1 MSRCLRL
8 TLLMLSIGLTCRAQS
23 PDAGTGNS
31 SSAQPA
37 PQTGSSTPSSSAT
50 PSTPRTASADKTAT
64 TDKKKPKKVWTNDE
78 IGSVKGGVSVVGDGK
93 SANSRTPAQ
102 ESRNSY
108 DAHAELV
115 RNYRDQIQQLR
126 DQIDAADRRIEQLKN
141 FKGENTSASGGINI
155 NQGYNMV
162 PVEEQVKQLEEKKKK
177 LRAKI
182 DDVEV
187 EAEKNG
193 IDPGELR

>member
-1 MSRCLRL
+1 MSRCLL
-8 TLLMLSIGLTCRAQS
+8 MTLLMLSVGLTCRAQS
-23 PDAGTGNS
+23 PEAGAGNS
-31 SSAQPA
+31 SSAKPA
-37 PQTGSSTPSSSAT
+37 PQAGSNTPSTSAT
-50 PSTPRTASADKTAT
+50 PSTPETASTDKTTT
-64 TDKKKPKKVWTNDE
+64 TDKKKPKKVRTNDE

-93 SANSRTPAQ
+93 SATSPRPAQ
-102 ESRNSY
+102 ESHDSY
-108 DAHAELV
+108 DAHAEVV

-126 DQIDAADRRIEQLKN
+126 EQIDAADSLIKQLKN

-162 PVEEQVKQLEEKKKK
+162 PSQEQVKQLEERKKK

-187 EAEKNG
+187 EAKKNG
-193 IDPGELR
+193 VDPGEVR

>member
-1 MSRCLRL
+1 MSRCLRM
-8 TLLMLSIGLTCRAQS
+8 TLLMLSVGLTCRAQS
-23 PDAGTGNS
+23 PDAGAGNS
-31 SSAQPA
+31 SSAKPA
-37 PQTGSSTPSSSAT
+37 PQAGSNTPSTSAT
-50 PSTPRTASADKTAT
+50 PSTPGTASTDKTTAPE
-64 TDKKKPKKVWTNDE
+64 KKKPKKVWTNDE
-78 IGSVKGGVSVVGDGK
+78 IGSVTGDVSVVGDGK
-93 SANSRTPAQ
+93 SANSRRPAE
-102 ESRNSY
+102 ESHDSY
-108 DAHAELV
+108 DAHAEQV

-126 DQIDAADRRIEQLKN
+126 DQIDAADSRIEQLKN

-162 PVEEQVKQLEEKKKK
+162 PVEEQVKRFEERKKK

-187 EAEKNG
+187 EAKKNG

>member
-1 MSRCLRL
+1 M
-8 TLLMLSIGLTCRAQS
+8 TLLMVSVGLTCRAQT
-23 PDAGTGNS
+23 PDAGAGNS
-31 SSAQPA
+31 SSAKPA
-37 PQTGSSTPSSSAT
+37 QTGSNTPSTSAT
-50 PSTPRTASADKTAT
+50 PSTPGTASTDKTTAPE
-64 TDKKKPKKVWTNDE
+64 KKKPKKVWTNDE
-78 IGSVKGGVSVVGDGK
+78 IGSVTGDVSVVGDGK
-93 SANSRTPAQ
+93 SANSRRPAE
-102 ESRNSY
+102 ESHDSY
-108 DAHAELV
+108 DAHAEQV
-115 RNYRDQIQQLR
+115 RNYRDQMQQLR
-126 DQIDAADRRIEQLKN
+126 DQIDAADSRIEQLKN

-187 EAEKNG
+187 EAKRNG